1 MYFQEKQLCVFF
13 IFFKKRLNTK
23 ENMHDYGKGGVYFY
37 LVLVVILQKSGENH
51 TVQAWEVKHST
62 T

>member
-1 MYFQEKQLCVFF
+1 MCLFF
-13 IFFKKRLNTK
+13 FLKRLNTK
-23 ENMHDYGKGGVYFY
+23 DNMQDYGKGGVYFY